1 MNAHTPFDAKQDW
14 TNPYCQNS
22 SNDPMVDALLGNAY
36 HVVRT
41 VYCNLGNLKLIYDF
55 LNKYGM
61 VLGVQSETELKA
73 MNTSASYVRLYGFDN
88 TNKRVVT
95 DYLYVE
101 GDRTGVIP
109 DDPTATGS
117 WILVATS
124 NSDSGGDDGDGKAS
138 PPYIPYSYNNGS
150 AIGGETTIPVPA
162 GTVGVPMIVIDGYT
176 NLVGYGF
183 TYDASSLTVTLAQP
197 LEPGDEVHLF
207 LTGTPAVP
215 DNPNVSDWVQINW
228 LYNGGYAS
236 GGEQVIAI
244 PYTFKSVPAIYKNGE
259 RYYAGLADKSYTVDA
274 ANQRIL
280 LTEPLATNDRLI
292 VQIGGESTTLIM
304 SDRTIQEVARSANVH
319 ENDVILSTNTTQY
332 LNGMKVV
339 YDVVAQKIYGLPTL
353 PTNVYINSVS
363 NGQLTYS
370 PGSVTVD
377 LTPVPGSAE
386 LLREELASSTGT
398 SLVGYTTTNGVATT
412 LENKLKYDVRSL
424 YDYGFRVGNT
434 GAQNKAALQA
444 AIDDADLAVELVI
457 PRGAYICDPGVVIGN
472 SNIIRIRGAGMY
484 QSVIFTA
491 GEADPLITQASGKI
505 VTFCEFID
513 FGLNGNYKA
522 NTLLN
527 LTEANHIKI
536 IRVQFANTIGNAL
549 VLNGYSN
556 DIEGC
561 RFMENN
567 GNAVSLGGVLN
578 NTNFVNNRVYGNNV
592 GGLILQPAYD
602 EGGLSVRIQGN
613 DFELNKAFGVMAYGI
628 KGLNIIDNYWE
639 RNGENGFVYPDIGG
653 VTVKADLHLIANSY
667 SITPNASKAN
677 DVVRV
682 CGNQQTAFGYGNAL
696 GNQDGFIFTNYA
708 KNLCVEHNEMLDPSK
723 NNALISVYNSHYV
736 TVITDEVHIRGNSRN
751 DIGFIGAAQ
760 DVYDH
765 IRWGHLIRNFNAPR
779 PINLLENSMLSW
791 FRFAGSTGS
800 LLKTTNYFNN
810 NYSFSVTD
818 GDSVWA
824 TTIDL
829 SLRPELKDKYI
840 WFGAWV
846 NDQGASAK
854 LLFGI
859 NSKYSDDLTVVAGS
873 GSWKFVSCC
882 TYIGSDDT
890 VIRATIQK
898 IGSGAGILINS
909 PVIAELGVSYTDVQS
924 KPTIFRA
931 PSAPTTGSWEV
942 GERVIN
948 TNVAS
953 GSPVAWTCAAGG
965 TTFLVES
972 NYL

>member
-1 MNAHTPFDAKQDW
+1 MSTITQFPSGNTKYRIEFDYLAR
-14 TNPYCQNS
+14 TFVVVTLVNS
-22 SNDPMVDALLGNAY
+22 SNPTLNRVLEVGRDY
-36 HVVRT
+36 R
-41 VYCNLGNLKLIYDF
+41 F
-55 LNKYGM
+55 LNPTM
-61 VLGVQSETELKA
+61 IEMLVDQS
-73 MNTSASYVRLYGFDN
+73 GFDIVRIHRQ
-88 TNKRVVT
+88 TGTDLVV
-95 DYLYVE
+95 DF
-101 GDRTGVIP
+101 R
-109 DDPTATGS
+109 
-117 WILVATS
+117 
-124 NSDSGGDDGDGKAS
+124 
-138 PPYIPYSYNNGS
+138 NGS
-150 AIGGETTIPVPA
+150 VLTASDLTNAELQAI
-162 GTVGVPMIVIDGYT
+162 
-176 NLVGYGF
+176 
-183 TYDASSLTVTLAQP
+183 
-197 LEPGDEVHLF
+197 H
-207 LTGTPAVP
+207 
-215 DNPNVSDWVQINW
+215 
-228 LYNGGYAS
+228 
-236 GGEQVIAI
+236 IAEE
-244 PYTFKSVPAIYKNGE
+244 G
-259 RYYAGLADKSYTVDA
+259 RD
-274 ANQRIL
+274 Q
-280 LTEPLATNDRLI
+280 
-292 VQIGGESTTLIM
+292 
-304 SDRTIQEVARSANVH
+304 
-319 ENDVILSTNTTQY
+319 
-332 LNGMKVV
+332 
-339 YDVVAQKIYGLPTL
+339 
-353 PTNVYINSVS
+353 
-363 NGQLTYS
+363 
-370 PGSVTVD
+370 TVD
-377 LTPVPGSAE
+377 LAKEYADAAGSSAGNAKDSEDEARRIAASIKAAGLIGYITRRSFEKGFNVTTWNEVLLWEEDGEYYRWDGTLPKNVPSGSTPETSGGIGSGMWLSVSDAS
-386 LLREELASSTGT
+386 LRSDLISDTAGNGASLITFTPDFSDSVSQ
-398 SLVGYTTTNGVATT
+398 SLSKKISVDVKT
-412 LENKLKYDVRSL
+412 LS
-424 YDYGFRVGNT
+424 DYGFKVGNS
-434 GAQNKAALQA
+434 GAQNKAAFQA
-444 AIDDADLAVELVI
+444 AIDAAVMPTELVI
-457 PRGAYICDPGVVIGN
+457 PPGAYICDPGVTIGN

-484 QSVIFTA
+484 QTVIFTA
-491 GEADPLITQASGKI
+491 GEADPLITQAAGKI

-536 IRVQFANTIGNAL
+536 IRTQLANSVGNAL

-561 RFMENN
+561 RFLENN

-613 DFELNKAFGVMAYGI
+613 DFELNKSFGVMSYGV

-639 RNGENGFVYPDIGG
+639 RNGENGFNYPDIGG

-667 SITPNASKAN
+667 SITPNAVKAN

-736 TVITDEVHIRGNSRN
+736 TIVTDEVHIRGNSRN

-859 NSKYSDDLTVVAGS
+859 NGKYSDDLTVVAGS
-873 GSWKFVSCC
+873 GAWKFVSCC
-882 TYIGSDDT
+882 TYIGPGDT

-898 IGSGAGILINS
+898 IGSGAGVLINS
-909 PVIAELGVSYTDVQS
+909 PVIAELGVSYITAQS
-924 KPTIFRA
+924 KPTVFRA
-931 PSAPTTGSWEV
+931 PSAPITGSWDI

-948 TNVAS
+948 SAPATGKPKAWTYASS
-953 GSPVAWTCAAGG
+953 GSGFISEG
-965 TTFLVES
+965 NF
-972 NYL
+972 

>member
-1 MNAHTPFDAKQDW
+1 MPVTQETDLRNQGKFFAEVHE
-14 TNPYCQNS
+14 
-22 SNDPMVDALLGNAY
+22 DALDKLTMLIQQ
-36 HVVRT
+36 VRSWFSLALRKPSFAAN
-41 VYCNLGNLKLIYDF
+41 YYDAMDNYIRNLRAPSRPKDAATKDYVDILSGASLSRSLRVPESFINELPDADGRK
-55 LNKYGM
+55 NKT
-61 VLGVQSETELKA
+61 LS
-73 MNTSASYVRLYGFDN
+73 FDN
-88 TNKRVVT
+88 SGSPLLLDPESSGLWGYSLIDSFQDGASITTRFQALHWKRPDGNGEYYRWDGSLPKDVPENST
-95 DYLYVE
+95 PE
-101 GDRTGVIP
+101 STGGVSLG
-109 DDPTATGS
+109 AWVS
-117 WILVATS
+117 
-124 NSDSGGDDGDGKAS
+124 
-138 PPYIPYSYNNGS
+138 
-150 AIGGETTIPVPA
+150 
-162 GTVGVPMIVIDGYT
+162 VG
-176 NLVGYGF
+176 
-183 TYDASSLTVTLAQP
+183 DASLRSDLISQETDKGSSIVTYTPKFNDAVSMSVSEKLSVDLVTL
-197 LEPGDEVHLF
+197 
-207 LTGTPAVP
+207 
-215 DNPNVSDWVQINW
+215 S
-228 LYNGGYAS
+228 
-236 GGEQVIAI
+236 
-244 PYTFKSVPAIYKNGE
+244 
-259 RYYAGLADKSYTVDA
+259 
-274 ANQRIL
+274 
-280 LTEPLATNDRLI
+280 
-292 VQIGGESTTLIM
+292 
-304 SDRTIQEVARSANVH
+304 
-319 ENDVILSTNTTQY
+319 
-332 LNGMKVV
+332 
-339 YDVVAQKIYGLPTL
+339 
-353 PTNVYINSVS
+353 
-363 NGQLTYS
+363 
-370 PGSVTVD
+370 
-377 LTPVPGSAE
+377 
-386 LLREELASSTGT
+386 
-398 SLVGYTTTNGVATT
+398 
-412 LENKLKYDVRSL
+412 
-424 YDYGFRVGNT
+424 DYGFKVGNT
-434 GAQNKAALQA
+434 GAQNKAAFQA
-444 AIDDADLAVELVI
+444 AIDDAVMATELVI
-457 PRGAYICDPGVVIGN
+457 PPGEYICDPGVTIGN

-484 QSVIFTA
+484 QTVIFTA
-491 GEADPLITQASGKI
+491 GEADPLITQAAGKI

-567 GNAVSLGGVLN
+567 GNAVTLGGVLN

-592 GGLILQPAYD
+592 GGLILHPSYD

-613 DFELNKAFGVMAYGI
+613 DFELNKSFGLMAYGI

-639 RNGENGFVYPDIGG
+639 RNGENGFNYPDIGG

-667 SITPNASKAN
+667 SITPNAVKAN

-682 CGNQQTAFGYGNAL
+682 CGNHQTAFGYGNTL
-696 GNQDGFIFTNYA
+696 GNQDAFVFTNYA

-736 TVITDEVHIRGNSRN
+736 TIVTDEVHIRGNSRN

-882 TYIGSDDT
+882 TYVGPGDT

-898 IGSGAGILINS
+898 IGSGADVLINS

-924 KPTIFRA
+924 KPTVFRA
-931 PSAPTTGSWEV
+931 PSVPTTGAWNV

-948 TNVAS
+948 SAPAS
-953 GSPVAWTCAAGG
+953 GQPKAWTCNIPGG
-965 TTFLVES
+965 PGVCSFLSEG
-972 NYL
+972 NY